1 MFGKNDEQFLPLE
14 VVHHATD
21 LLRALEN
28 QSAYALVITRAV
40 ECETFVRECIGSGK
54 VTASEADRLYAVFDA
69 AVEIKVRALNNHI
82 RRM

>member
-28 QSAYALVITRAV
+28 QSAYALVINRAV

-54 VTASEADRLYAVFDA
+54 SLPAKPTDYMRSSMPQW
-69 AVEIKVRALNNHI
+69 KSK
-82 RRM
+82 